1 MPMITAFL
9 ITKSY
14 VY

>member
-1 MPMITAFL
+1 MRAFL